1 MFKRYP
7 LAVMSF
13 IIGILSFVHLFG
25 LEKAVLAVVLGK
37 LALDDATQNTGKPR
51 AMAVIGLMLGV
62 IYIVVL
68 AAIAVFKS
76 PTLLATLKGA

>member
-13 IIGILSFVHLFG
+13 IIGIMSFVHLFG

-51 AMAVIGLMLGV
+51 TMAAIGMTLGI
-62 IYIVVL
+62 IYIVIL
-68 AAIAVFKS
+68 AAIAITKG
-76 PTLLATLKGA
+76 PKLLAIVKGA